1 VALIWGEQAEQE
13 GDEDDE
19 VVQDKV
25 EWEQDLM
32 LSVQDAHGWVLRLA
46 GEAAVPP
53 FQAVMEP
60 LAAPLLDPQ
69 NGLEL
74 RLLALCLYL
83 HVLEFGGRLGANLAA
98 ALVGPVLEVSSHGA
112 PTLLSVINSP
122 RHCLH
127 LPQLL
132 REEEDDDARQTAAYG
147 VGILA
152 QFGGP
157 AFQPAALNEA
167 LPLLLA
173 VLTKGRGQS
182 QDEAEDGTV
191 RDNAA
196 SSVLRVCRYRGNW
209 FESQRLLDMALAPPS
224 PWLPLRDDIQ
234 EAHSTHAHLVQ
245 WLEADDHAAL
255 TGPNGERLP
264 AILTLLAALMGT

>member
-1 VALIWGEQAEQE
+1 MIWGEQAEQE

-112 PTLLSVINSP
+112 PTLRSI
-122 RHCLH
+122 
-127 LPQLL
+127 
-132 REEEDDDARQTAAYG
+132 
-147 VGILA
+147 
-152 QFGGP
+152 
-157 AFQPAALNEA
+157 
-167 LPLLLA
+167 
-173 VLTKGRGQS
+173 K
-182 QDEAEDGTV
+182 
-191 RDNAA
+191 
-196 SSVLRVCRYRGNW
+196 
-209 FESQRLLDMALAPPS
+209 
-224 PWLPLRDDIQ
+224 
-234 EAHSTHAHLVQ
+234 TH
-245 WLEADDHAAL
+245 
-255 TGPNGERLP
+255 P
-264 AILTLLAALMGT
+264 AIVFTNHSC